1 MADSRLDRE
10 IQGLSD
16 ELVEVNLTGENEKPR
31 LVFLSASLTTELKD
45 GVLALLREYQDVFA
59 WTYGEM
65 PRLEL
70 RLVTHKL
77 NVKVGTTPVKQAP
90 RFQTRVGNPDQ
101 AGDSETP

>member
-1 MADSRLDRE
+1 M
-10 IQGLSD
+10 
-16 ELVEVNLTGENEKPR
+16 
-31 LVFLSASLTTELKD
+31 FLSASLTTELQD

-65 PRLEL
+65 PRLDL

-90 RFQTRVGNPDQ
+90 RYFRPELEIQIKQEIQKLLDFGFIKPIKHSPISFWRKRRMDR
-101 AGDSETP
+101 